1 MLIVVASHAQKIVH
15 IAAEVTKPKHSS
27 IKHIRWNITPL
38 MVSKQEQQTLEI
50 MYECIHII
58 PETEKKFIFKTAVL
72 LLRIMMKLT
81 NRFHVAM
88 RMRSNK

>member
-1 MLIVVASHAQKIVH
+1 
-15 IAAEVTKPKHSS
+15 
-27 IKHIRWNITPL
+27 

>member
-1 MLIVVASHAQKIVH
+1 MCMQYNNLRVI
-15 IAAEVTKPKHSS
+15 
-27 IKHIRWNITPL
+27 
-38 MVSKQEQQTLEI
+38 SKRV
-50 MYECIHII
+50 YECIHII
-58 PETEKKFIFKTAVL
+58 PETEKKFTFTTAVL